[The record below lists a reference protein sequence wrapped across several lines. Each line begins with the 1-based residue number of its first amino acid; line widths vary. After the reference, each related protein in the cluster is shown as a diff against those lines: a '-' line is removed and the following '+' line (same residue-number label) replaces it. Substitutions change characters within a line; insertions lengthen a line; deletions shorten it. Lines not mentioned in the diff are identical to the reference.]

1 MEGNA
6 TNAMGRPRTAA
17 APARGRWRRSAGWA
31 GPLLLL
37 LPTLVLAAIF
47 VYVFIGITFW
57 VSISNWNSL
66 VPDLSIREPLGSTYG
81 SMLSSFRFQADIRN
95 TVVFTVLFLALALAG
110 GLFLAI
116 LVHNVGRSGAL
127 FRTVFIFP
135 YSLSFIVTGV
145 VWRWLFTP
153 ETGVNLL
160 FNALGI
166 NAVLEKFGVGPLQ
179 PGWLTDSNVVLSV
192 NGVLERIFP
201 IGKVVQVELGI
212 PVALVAVV
220 IAAAWQLMGFAM
232 AMYLAGL
239 GAVPEELFEA
249 ASMDGAG
256 WFQTYRRIIIPLLWP
271 VTVTIVVI
279 LGHVSLKIFDL
290 VYAMAGS
297 GPNFV
302 TDVPGIYVYEQ
313 MFRATQYNLGAAAS
327 VFMFVLVC
335 LVIVPYLAR
344 TYGRE

>member
-1 MEGNA
+1 MEGDA
-6 TNAMGRPRTAA
+6 SKAMERPRTTAV
-17 APARGRWRRSAGWA
+17 PAGGRWRRATSWVK
-31 GPLLLL
+31 PLVLL
-37 LPTLVLAAIF
+37 LPTLILAAIF
-47 VYVFIGITFW
+47 VYGFIGITFW
-57 VSISNWNSL
+57 VSVSNWNSL
-66 VPDLSIREPLGSTYG
+66 VPDLSIREPLFSTYG

-95 TVVFTVLFLALALAG
+95 AVVFTVLFLALSVAG

-116 LVHNVGRSGAL
+116 LVHNVGRSSAL

-160 FNALGI
+160 FNILGI
-166 NAVLEKFGVGPLQ
+166 NAVLQKFGAGPLK
-179 PGWLTDSNVVLSV
+179 PGWLTDPNVVLSV
-192 NGVLERIFP
+192 NGVLERVFP

-212 PVALVAVV
+212 PIAMVAVV
-220 IAAAWQLMGFAM
+220 IAAAWQLTGFAM

-239 GAVPEELFEA
+239 GAVPEELYEA
-249 ASMDGAG
+249 AAVDGARS
-256 WFQTYRRIIIPLLWP
+256 FQTYRRIIIPLLWP
-271 VTVTIVVI
+271 ITVTIVVI

-297 GPNFV
+297 GPNFA

-327 VFMFVLVC
+327 VFMFVMVC